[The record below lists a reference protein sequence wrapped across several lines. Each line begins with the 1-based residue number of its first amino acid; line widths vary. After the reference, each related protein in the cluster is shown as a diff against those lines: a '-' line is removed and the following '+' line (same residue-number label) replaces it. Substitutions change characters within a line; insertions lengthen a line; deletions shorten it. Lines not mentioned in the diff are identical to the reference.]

1 MWKDYIRDN
10 KYLIGSISV
19 VALGAVGILLYMNQ
33 PKPAEQGQLKEIAA
47 SGQLKETKVE
57 NKKVDRAGLIFDE
70 KSEKASDG
78 TPITQGD
85 YNIDDIV
92 QLAELKAE
100 ASQSDVKPTREQA
113 AEQAQLNKQPVLF
126 DDHEATVQKYDQVTV
141 DVNAIVDGEHSYK
154 RSRTSVI
161 YKVGV
166 KQENKD
172 EYISNALIG
181 AKFKEPF
188 KKEITYPADY
198 KFSPDLAGKT
208 VEYEFIVQAIYRPEK
223 PTDAEIDAIYKT
235 MQESA
240 DYSNKLKSLNAVK
253 QHVIADSKIKSYPAK
268 VVKELRTE
276 YDAFSFG
283 LDYKNEEDF
292 LEKTKTNAQEF
303 HAGRS
308 EYILNNIRKELVL
321 QALSKKAGITMASE
335 EFQKLDNE
343 NFNANERRDILYE
356 LVLTKLVQ

>member
-1 MWKDYIRDN
+1 MWKDYLRDN

-19 VALGAVGILLYMNQ
+19 VALGAVGVLLYMNQ
-33 PKPAEQGQLKEIAA
+33 PKPTEQGQLKEIAA
-47 SGQLKETKVE
+47 SGQMKETKVE
-57 NKKVDRAGLIFDE
+57 NKKADTAGLIFDE

-100 ASQSDVKPTREQA
+100 VSQSNASPTREQA
-113 AEQAQLNKQPVLF
+113 AEQAQLNKQPVIF

-141 DVNAIVDGEHSYK
+141 DVNVTIDGEHSYK
-154 RSRTSVI
+154 HSRTSVI
-161 YKVGV
+161 YKAGV
-166 KQENKD
+166 KQDTKN
-172 EYISNALIG
+172 EYISDALIG
-181 AKFKEPF
+181 LSFRKPT

-208 VEYEFIVQAIYRPEK
+208 VQYDFIVQAIYRPEK
-223 PTDAEIDAIYKT
+223 PTDTEIDAIYKT

-240 DYSNKLKSLNAVK
+240 SYSNKLKSLNAIK
-253 QHVIADSKIKSYPAK
+253 QHVITDSKIKSYPAK
-268 VVKELRTE
+268 VVKVLKAE
-276 YDAFSFG
+276 YDEFTFES
-283 LDYKNEEDF
+283 DYKNEEEF

-303 HAGRS
+303 YAGRS

-321 QALSKKAGITMASE
+321 QALSKKASITMKSE

-356 LVLTKLVQ
+356 LVLTKLLQ